1 MDDNQ
6 ENNPPDPPNKKPRLS
21 LSLKGKGKGKGRF
34 ASPLP
39 LEEMSSVCEGYTPA
53 NTSKNTDWAVRV
65 FNEWRK
71 ARPTEE
77 EGECP
82 PDLLECPC
90 AEKLNFWLAR
100 FVVEC
105 RRVDGKPYP
114 ASTLYQILSGLLR
127 YSRSK
132 SVDCIN
138 FLDKKD
144 ARFASFRGACDTLSR
159 ELRKEGIGAEVK
171 HAAIFTPE
179 EEEQLWS
186 TGTIGT
192 HCPKALVRAVYFVLG
207 KNLCLRGGKEQRDL
221 NPSMLRREHNPD
233 RYVYVENGSKNHPGK
248 FGRNEPDN
256 KIVTIFSN
264 EKAGQRCPVYV
275 IDLYFSKIPCLPS
288 ELECMYLKPLSK
300 TPLDETKPWFCLVPV
315 GKNLLSKYVEL
326 MCEDAGLEKRSNHSL
341 RATGA
346 SALFTAGVPE
356 KIIKGITGHRSSK
369 ALEVYE
375 RPTQS
380 QLQAVSSVMS
390 QPGCC
395 FSEELHSRSEVY
407 EHKKEMTTSGA
418 GLLGSMFSGLNEC
431 SIQIA
436 PQSMVVNIMQSPQS
450 QSTGK

>member
-21 LSLKGKGKGKGRF
+21 LSLKGKGRF

-105 RRVDGKPYP
+105 RRVDGK
-114 ASTLYQILSGLLR
+114 
-127 YSRSK
+127 
-132 SVDCIN
+132 
-138 FLDKKD
+138 
-144 ARFASFRGACDTLSR
+144 
-159 ELRKEGIGAEVK
+159 
-171 HAAIFTPE
+171 
-179 EEEQLWS
+179 
-186 TGTIGT
+186 
-192 HCPKALVRAVYFVLG
+192 
-207 KNLCLRGGKEQRDL
+207 
-221 NPSMLRREHNPD
+221 
-233 RYVYVENGSKNHPGK
+233 
-248 FGRNEPDN
+248 
-256 KIVTIFSN
+256 
-264 EKAGQRCPVYV
+264 
-275 IDLYFSKIPCLPS
+275 
-288 ELECMYLKPLSK
+288 
-300 TPLDETKPWFCLVPV
+300 
-315 GKNLLSKYVEL
+315 LLSKYVEL

-390 QPGCC
+390 QPGCS

-436 PQSMVVNIMQSPQS
+436 PQSMVVNTMQSPQS